1 MTIREITEKLEK
13 DERNQ
18 SYTQRGVPPIF
29 QASSD
34 ARILIIGQAPG
45 RKVEESGIP
54 FNDKSGETLIRWL
67 GIDRETFYS
76 SKISIVPMDFY
87 YPVKGKSGDLPPR
100 KFIAEEY
107 HSDLLRLMPEIG
119 LTILIGKYSIDYYL
133 KDRKKRNLTE
143 TVAAYKEYLPEYF
156 PIVHPSPLN
165 FRWQRKNPWFE
176 EEVVPELQDMVQ
188 SALR

>member
-1 MTIREITEKLEK
+1 
-13 DERNQ
+13 
-18 SYTQRGVPPIF
+18 
-29 QASSD
+29 
-34 ARILIIGQAPG
+34 
-45 RKVEESGIP
+45 
-54 FNDKSGETLIRWL
+54 
-67 GIDRETFYS
+67 
-76 SKISIVPMDFY
+76 
-87 YPVKGKSGDLPPR
+87 
-100 KFIAEEY
+100 
-107 HSDLLRLMPEIG
+107 MPEIG